1 VRVTSLD
8 LANFRNYAALH
19 FEPPSG
25 VCIFIGHNAQ
35 GKSNLLEAISLLAT
49 GKSFRAAREAD
60 LVRADA
66 PLARVAA
73 KVRTRAGEVQAACII
88 TRVGEGARKRFL
100 RNGRSV
106 PYAQF
111 LGGIAAVTFMP
122 YDLALVSGA
131 PALRRRF
138 LNAALSQSDRSYY
151 RQHASYSQTVMQK
164 NALLKSQG
172 GGDRKLLATY
182 NEQLATV
189 GSQIICAR
197 AAFVRRLAREAALV
211 HGRWVGLTPELE
223 LAYAPSPALPDE
235 DESPGAVLHALQ
247 SALAA
252 VSTAE
257 LMRKTSLVGPHRDD
271 MTFALGGQAL
281 ARFGS
286 QGQQRTA
293 VLAAKAAEYA
303 LLAQAAGEPPLFLLD
318 DVLSELDAER
328 RLSFM
333 RSIEDCEQ
341 AFVTSTDAP
350 DLPARTQVSVYEI
363 HDGHVAQSSATGARG
378 R

>member
-1 VRVTSLD
+1 M
-8 LANFRNYAALH
+8 
-19 FEPPSG
+19 
-25 VCIFIGHNAQ
+25 
-35 GKSNLLEAISLLAT
+35 
-49 GKSFRAAREAD
+49 
-60 LVRADA
+60 

-73 KVRTRAGEVQAACII
+73 RVRTRAGEVQAACII
-88 TRVGEGARKRFL
+88 TRVGDGARKRFL

-151 RQHASYSQTVMQK
+151 RQHAEYTQIVMQK
-164 NALLKSQG
+164 NAMLKSQG
-172 GGDRKLLATY
+172 GGDRRLLATY
-182 NEQLATV
+182 NEQLAAV
-189 GSQIICAR
+189 GAQLICAR
-197 AAFVRRLAREAALV
+197 AGFVRRLAREAADV
-211 HGRWVGLTPELE
+211 HARWVGSTPQLH
-223 LAYAPSPALPDE
+223 LAYAPSPALPE
-235 DESPGAVLHALQ
+235 GDESPGAVLHALNG
-247 SALAA
+247 ALAA
-252 VSTAE
+252 MSAAE
-257 LMRKTSLVGPHRDD
+257 LARKTSLVGPHRDD
-271 MTFALGGQAL
+271 MSFALGDQAL

-328 RLSFM
+328 RRSFM
-333 RSIEDCEQ
+333 QSIEDCEQ

-350 DLPARTQVSVYEI
+350 DLPPATKVSAFEI
-363 HDGHVAQSSATGARG
+363 HEGHVRQSAGSGARA

>member
-1 VRVTSLD
+1 MRVTSLD

-25 VCIFIGHNAQ
+25 VCIFVGHNAQ

-49 GKSFRAAREAD
+49 GKSFRAARESD
-60 LVRADA
+60 LVRSAM

-73 KVRTRAGEVQAACII
+73 KVRTKAGEVQAACII
-88 TRVGEGARKRFL
+88 TRVGDGARKRFL
-100 RNGRSV
+100 RNGRTV

-122 YDLALVSGA
+122 YDLQLVSGA

-151 RQHASYSQTVMQK
+151 RQHAKYTQIVMQK
-164 NALLKSQG
+164 NALLKSPG

-182 NEQLATV
+182 NEQLAAV
-189 GSQIICAR
+189 GSELICTR
-197 AAFVRRLAREAALV
+197 AGYVRRLAREAALV
-211 HGRWVGLTPELE
+211 HARWVGPVPELQ
-223 LAYAPSPALPDE
+223 LAYAPSPALPE
-235 DESPGAVLHALQ
+235 ADESPGAVLHALQ

-252 VSTAE
+252 MGAAE
-257 LMRKTSLVGPHRDD
+257 LARKTALVGPHRDD
-271 MTFALGGQAL
+271 VSFALGEQAL

-328 RLSFM
+328 RRSFM
-333 RSIEDCEQ
+333 SSIEDCEQ

-350 DLPARTQVSVYEI
+350 DLPAQTHVSAFEI
-363 HDGHVAQSSATGARG
+363 QDGHVLQSTLGAR
-378 R
+378 

>member
-1 VRVTSLD
+1 VRVSTLD

-60 LVRADA
+60 LVRSGT

-73 KVRTRAGEVQAACII
+73 RVRTKTGDVQAACII
-88 TRVGEGARKRFL
+88 TRVGDGARKRFL
-100 RNGRSV
+100 RNGRTV

-122 YDLALVSGA
+122 FDLQLVSGP

-138 LNAALSQSDRSYY
+138 LNVALSQADRAYY
-151 RQHASYSQTVMQK
+151 RQHARYTKIVMQK
-164 NALLKSQG
+164 NALLRSHAG
-172 GGDRKLLATY
+172 VDRKLLSTY
-182 NEQLATV
+182 NEQLALV
-189 GSQIICAR
+189 GSQLICAR
-197 AAFVRRLAREAALV
+197 AAYVRTIGREAALV
-211 HGRWVGLTPELE
+211 HARWVGDRPALE
-223 LAYAPSPALPDE
+223 LAYLSSPALSAG
-235 DESPGAVLHALQ
+235 DESPGAVLQALET
-247 SALAA
+247 ALAA
-252 VSTAE
+252 SMTAE
-257 LMRKTSLVGPHRDD
+257 LARKMSLVGPHRDD
-271 MTFALGGQAL
+271 VSFALGGEPL

-303 LLAQAAGEPPLFLLD
+303 LLAKAAGEPPLLLLD
-318 DVLSELDAER
+318 DVLSELDPAR
-328 RLSFM
+328 RQSFM
-333 RSIEDCEQ
+333 SSIENCEQ

-350 DLPARTQVSVYEI
+350 ELAAGTQASVFEI
-363 HDGHVAQSSATGARG
+363 HAG
-378 R
+378 RLTQAVRP